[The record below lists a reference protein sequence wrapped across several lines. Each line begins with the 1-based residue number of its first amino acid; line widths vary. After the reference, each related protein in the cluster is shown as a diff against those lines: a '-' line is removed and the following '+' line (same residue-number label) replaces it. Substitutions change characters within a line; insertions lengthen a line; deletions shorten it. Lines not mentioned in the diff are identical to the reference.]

1 MCACVAIIGKDNA
14 PLYIATANVDKEI
27 ALQYQVHASLDVID
41 ERCATNQKAAADG
54 RELYLGSLISTEQY
68 KIYGYVTNTKIKF
81 LIVIDASSTSSFR
94 ENEVRAMFRNL
105 HNLYTDAVCNPFYTP
120 GEPLT
125 SASFDRANIH
135 NIHWVAA
142 ENPYIVHQIVILLF
156 PLERRPNN
164 SESRKSV
171 IPTPTTTTTS
181 SMPFVPSEVTLP
193 LAGAGAATGLFGS
206 IVLLRLYKL
215 RKWGWVKSNY
225 SLEGKTFVITG
236 ANTGLG
242 YETTKALVRRQATIV
257 MACRNL
263 NKANEAIGKI
273 RTELGGTIPG
283 ALIPMEL
290 DLASF
295 RSIRNFTSELKRT
308 IPQLYCLVNNAGL
321 AVREPEFTAEKYEVH
336 FGVNHLGQF
345 LLVDLLKQQLLEQKT
360 RVVVV
365 SSRMHEIE
373 AEIDFAHLGRWV
385 EYNSRLNRLY
395 NNSKLM
401 NFYYAR
407 ELYKRGFNV
416 HVLCPG
422 LCHTDFFR
430 HYEPKWYHYLVFSP
444 IVWLMLRSGEQ
455 VQQLLTYTP
464 TPAEPD
470 GAQNIIYA
478 ATESVTTPEQN
489 PVTGYFISNVK
500 MRRSKFHFDEET
512 SVRLWDES
520 VRAIAESEKNK

>member
-1 MCACVAIIGKDNA
+1 M
-14 PLYIATANVDKEI
+14 P
-27 ALQYQVHASLDVID
+27 
-41 ERCATNQKAAADG
+41 
-54 RELYLGSLISTEQY
+54 
-68 KIYGYVTNTKIKF
+68 
-81 LIVIDASSTSSFR
+81 SF
-94 ENEVRAMFRNL
+94 
-105 HNLYTDAVCNPFYTP
+105 
-120 GEPLT
+120 
-125 SASFDRANIH
+125 
-135 NIHWVAA
+135 
-142 ENPYIVHQIVILLF
+142 
-156 PLERRPNN
+156 
-164 SESRKSV
+164 
-171 IPTPTTTTTS
+171 
-181 SMPFVPSEVTLP
+181 PSEVTLP
-193 LAGAGAATGLFGS
+193 LASAGAATGLLGS

-215 RKWGWVKSNY
+215 RKWGWVKSNF
-225 SLEGKTFVITG
+225 SLQGKTFVITG

-263 NKANEAIGKI
+263 TKANEAIGKM
-273 RTELGGTIPG
+273 RTELGGNIPG

-295 RSIRNFTSELKRT
+295 RSIRSFATELKRT
-308 IPQLYCLVNNAGL
+308 VPQLYCLVNNAGL
-321 AVREPEFTAEKYEVH
+321 AVRKRELTRENFEVH

-345 LLVDLLKQQLLEQKT
+345 LLVDLLREQLLEQKT

-373 AEIDFAHLGRWV
+373 AEIDFEQLGRWV
-385 EYNSRLNRLY
+385 EYGSRLNRLY

-455 VQQLLTYTP
+455 
-464 TPAEPD
+464 

-478 ATESVTTPEQN
+478 ATESVTTPERN

-500 MRRSKFHFDEET
+500 MRRSKFHFDEQT
-512 SVRLWDES
+512 SVRLWEES
-520 VRAIAESEKNK
+520 VRAIETASEAKST

>member
-1 MCACVAIIGKDNA
+1 
-14 PLYIATANVDKEI
+14 
-27 ALQYQVHASLDVID
+27 
-41 ERCATNQKAAADG
+41 
-54 RELYLGSLISTEQY
+54 
-68 KIYGYVTNTKIKF
+68 
-81 LIVIDASSTSSFR
+81 
-94 ENEVRAMFRNL
+94 
-105 HNLYTDAVCNPFYTP
+105 
-120 GEPLT
+120 
-125 SASFDRANIH
+125 
-135 NIHWVAA
+135 
-142 ENPYIVHQIVILLF
+142 
-156 PLERRPNN
+156 
-164 SESRKSV
+164 
-171 IPTPTTTTTS
+171 
-181 SMPFVPSEVTLP
+181 MPFIPSEVTLSV
-193 LAGAGAATGLFGS
+193 AGAGAATGLLGS

-215 RKWGWVKSNY
+215 RKWGWVKSNF
-225 SLEGKTFVITG
+225 SLRGKTFVITG

-242 YETTKALVRRQATIV
+242 YETTKALVRRQATVV

-263 NKANEAIGKI
+263 TKANEAIGKI
-273 RTELGGTIPG
+273 HTELGAVAPG

-295 RSIRNFTSELKRT
+295 RSIRSFARELVRT
-308 IPQLYCLVNNAGL
+308 VPQLYCLVNNAGL
-321 AVREPEFTAEKYEVH
+321 AVRTPEFTREHYEVH

-345 LLVDLLKQQLLEQKT
+345 LLVELLKERLLEQQT

-373 AEIDFAHLGRWV
+373 AEIDFEQLGRWV
-385 EYNSRLNRLY
+385 EYGSRLNRLY

-407 ELYKRGFNV
+407 ELYKRGYNV

-455 VQQLLTYTP
+455 
-464 TPAEPD
+464 

-478 ATESVTTPEQN
+478 ATESVTTPDRN

-512 SVRLWDES
+512 SVRLWDAS
-520 VRAIAESEKNK
+520 VRAIADADAKSVEQSVSTSSESTRDARRS

>member
-1 MCACVAIIGKDNA
+1 
-14 PLYIATANVDKEI
+14 
-27 ALQYQVHASLDVID
+27 
-41 ERCATNQKAAADG
+41 
-54 RELYLGSLISTEQY
+54 
-68 KIYGYVTNTKIKF
+68 
-81 LIVIDASSTSSFR
+81 
-94 ENEVRAMFRNL
+94 
-105 HNLYTDAVCNPFYTP
+105 
-120 GEPLT
+120 
-125 SASFDRANIH
+125 
-135 NIHWVAA
+135 
-142 ENPYIVHQIVILLF
+142 
-156 PLERRPNN
+156 
-164 SESRKSV
+164 
-171 IPTPTTTTTS
+171 
-181 SMPFVPSEVTLP
+181 MPFIPSEVTLSV
-193 LAGAGAATGLFGS
+193 AGAGAATGLLGS

-215 RKWGWVKSNY
+215 RKWGWVRSNF
-225 SLEGKTFVITG
+225 SLRGKTFVITG

-242 YETTKALVRRQATIV
+242 YETTKALIRRQATVV

-263 NKANEAIGKI
+263 AKANEAIGKI
-273 RTELGGTIPG
+273 HTELGAVAPD

-295 RSIRNFTSELKRT
+295 RSIRSFAQELVRT
-308 IPQLYCLVNNAGL
+308 VPQLYCLVNNAGL
-321 AVREPEFTAEKYEVH
+321 AVRTPEFTREHYEVH

-345 LLVDLLKQQLLEQKT
+345 LLVELLRERLLEQRT

-373 AEIDFAHLGRWV
+373 AEIDFEQLGRWV
-385 EYNSRLNRLY
+385 EYGSRLNRLY

-407 ELYKRGFNV
+407 ELYKRGYNV

-455 VQQLLTYTP
+455 
-464 TPAEPD
+464 

-478 ATESVTTPEQN
+478 ATESVTTPDRN

-512 SVRLWDES
+512 SVRLWDAT
-520 VRAIAESEKNK
+520 VRAIADADAKSVEQSVSTSSESTRDAHRS

>member
-1 MCACVAIIGKDNA
+1 
-14 PLYIATANVDKEI
+14 
-27 ALQYQVHASLDVID
+27 
-41 ERCATNQKAAADG
+41 
-54 RELYLGSLISTEQY
+54 
-68 KIYGYVTNTKIKF
+68 
-81 LIVIDASSTSSFR
+81 
-94 ENEVRAMFRNL
+94 
-105 HNLYTDAVCNPFYTP
+105 
-120 GEPLT
+120 
-125 SASFDRANIH
+125 
-135 NIHWVAA
+135 
-142 ENPYIVHQIVILLF
+142 
-156 PLERRPNN
+156 
-164 SESRKSV
+164 
-171 IPTPTTTTTS
+171 
-181 SMPFVPSEVTLP
+181 MPFFPTEVTLP
-193 LAGAGAATGLFGS
+193 LASAGAATGLLGS

-215 RKWGWVKSNY
+215 RKWGWVKSNF
-225 SLEGKTFVITG
+225 SLQGKTFVITG

-263 NKANEAIGKI
+263 TKANEAIGKI
-273 RTELGGTIPG
+273 RTELGGTLPPG

-295 RSIRNFTSELKRT
+295 RSIRSFAGELKRT
-308 IPQLYCLVNNAGL
+308 VPQLYCLVNNAGL
-321 AVREPEFTAEKYEVH
+321 AVRKREFTRENHEVH

-345 LLVDLLKQQLLEQKT
+345 LLVDLLREQLLEQRT

-373 AEIDFAHLGRWV
+373 AEIDFDHLGRWV
-385 EYNSRLNRLY
+385 EYGSRLNRLY

-455 VQQLLTYTP
+455 VQCKL
-464 TPAEPD
+464 EKNIPD
-470 GAQNIIYA
+470 LVAAHERVLMKALPFPFLSSQGAQNIIYA
-478 ATESVTTPEQN
+478 ATESVTTAERN
-489 PVTGYFISNVK
+489 PITGYFISNVK
-500 MRRSKFHFDEET
+500 MRRSKYHFDEET
-512 SVRLWDES
+512 SVRLWEES
-520 VRAIAESEKNK
+520 VRAIAASEAKST